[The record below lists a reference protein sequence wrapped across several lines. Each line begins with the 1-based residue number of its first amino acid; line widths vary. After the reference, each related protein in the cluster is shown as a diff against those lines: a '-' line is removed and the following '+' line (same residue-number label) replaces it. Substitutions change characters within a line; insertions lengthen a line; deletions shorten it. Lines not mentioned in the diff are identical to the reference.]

1 MVTTT
6 GVHHITLI
14 VRDLKKSKEF
24 YQNVCGMEVV
34 HDEEDV
40 CGLTDGM
47 FSLWL
52 AHSHEIIAKDD
63 VFNSEK
69 LGLNHWAFRVD
80 TQEDLDEIEEALRKM
95 EIEMEEGGITD
106 DGYGGTAIFTKDPD
120 GMKVEFHLQE

>member
-14 VRDLKKSKEF
+14 VRNISKSRDF
-24 YQNVCGMEVV
+24 YRDVCGMEVM

-52 AHSHEIIAKDD
+52 ANSQLVIGKDETFD
-63 VFNSEK
+63 PEK
-69 LGLNHWAFRVD
+69 LGLNHWAFKID
-80 TQEDLDEIEEALRKM
+80 TREDLDEIEGTLRKM
-95 EIEMEEGGITD
+95 GIEMEDNGITD